1 MTTCSINHIITHNC
15 NILEKNKIKNK
26 DENKGTP
33 DTRYDKGIQ
42 GYKACK
48 L

>member
-1 MTTCSINHIITHNC
+1 
-15 NILEKNKIKNK
+15 LEKNKIKNK
-26 DENKGTP
+26 DENKDENKGTP
-33 DTRYDKGIQ
+33 DTCYDKGIR

>member
-1 MTTCSINHIITHNC
+1 MTKDPIT
-15 NILEKNKIKNK
+15 IKNKVKNK

-33 DTRYDKGIQ
+33 DTRYDKGIR